1 MGMDALTRC
10 KAMEAFCRQR
20 AKMESEAAGFWLN
33 EAQVWGDR
41 RTVLAGSKPKP
52 RLAIVVPAPEVR
64 KSAS

>member
-41 RTVLAGSKPKP
+41 RTALTGKPKP
-52 RLAIVVPAPEVR
+52 KLAVVVPAPKVR
-64 KSAS
+64 RSAS